1 MTFVNRIRQYRVYRR
16 LIMSYLVLIVMSI
29 AVVSSILYALFSLE
43 AVKEIDRS
51 SKQVLSHV
59 SYTANVVYQQ
69 IQDVSSQLL
78 VDKDVM
84 SFFDADEVDK
94 LKNYRAYMIIAKVQ
108 SVYPFIKDISM
119 YNFTNGEYIDTFG
132 LPRDPKVNARSNA
145 DYLSFYPRAAIVDTD
160 ASLRLLTFSIVPER
174 KLDTN
179 TPKYA
184 LVLDLDEASIQNTIG
199 SLNTSSKRGDT
210 YVMNASGEVLSHSD
224 AANFMRDFSGRHEVK
239 RILGEG
245 RNQGSFVQKTGGK
258 KNLITYVRSPALDW
272 YFVSSQP
279 YSELLS
285 NIHTLRSWTWIIS
298 LLLIVLGVGIS
309 LLLTGNFYNPI
320 RRLLDQV
327 TTVQTAEQAGGTLLH
342 QDEYA
347 QLTNAFLH
355 SRQSAERLESKLNRS
370 RRVLKSSSIVSLLQ
384 GIDKLTAEQI
394 GEEWGKRLTGPY
406 FRVLLFKIDDKAL
419 FKQTYP
425 PFERELIRFAIGNI
439 AQELLGGNFENAA
452 AVTED
457 ELAAILQLPD
467 EALGDTLYLTLSE
480 IQDAVRAYYKISV
493 TVSIGGLCDSFA
505 GLHDSYRSAQEYGD
519 YRLFFGYNAIID
531 AERANRNRDGDL
543 QYPTFKERKLIDAVK
558 LSNAKSVQAGIA
570 DWISFISA
578 CTYARAMQFTNF
590 LLLTMIREFG
600 PISELGGTNT
610 NGLYAYF
617 HLIEQ
622 VETLDQLGAALT
634 DFCGRVVTVMEEN
647 KQQVASLKSTRVIEE
662 VKQLI
667 EERYAD
673 ACLSLEYA
681 AGQVDLSTGYLGKL
695 FKHQT
700 RSTFNDYVTLVRIE
714 QAKRLLTSTN
724 EIVSE
729 VGAKV
734 GVPGAA
740 YFSTMF
746 KRHTGMSPSQ
756 YRENHRIT
764 G

>member
-1 MTFVNRIRQYRVYRR
+1 
-16 LIMSYLVLIVMSI
+16 MSYLILIVMSVAI
-29 AVVSSILYALFSLE
+29 VSTILYALFSME

-84 SFFDADEVDK
+84 SFFYADDVDK
-94 LKNYRAYMIIAKVQ
+94 LKNFRAYMIIAKVQ

-132 LPRDPKVNARSNA
+132 LPRDPKVKTQSIAE
-145 DYLSFYPRAAIVDTD
+145 YLSFYPRVAVVNEDKR
-160 ASLRLLTFSIVPER
+160 LRLLTFSIVPER
-174 KLDTN
+174 FLETN
-179 TPKYA
+179 MPKYA
-184 LVLDLDEASIQNTIG
+184 LVLDLDEAYIQNTIG
-199 SLNTSSKRGDT
+199 SLNTASKRGDT
-210 YVMNASGEVLSHSD
+210 YVMNARGEVLSHSD
-224 AANFMRDFSGRHEVK
+224 PVKFRSDFSAKREVK

-245 RNQGSFVQKTGGK
+245 QNQGSFVEKTGGK

-272 YFVSSQP
+272 YFVSAQP

-285 NIHTLRSWTWIIS
+285 NIYTLRNWTWFIS

-327 TTVQTAEQAGGTLLH
+327 SIASNAEQDGGTLLK

-347 QLTNAFLH
+347 LLSNAFMH
-355 SRQSAERLESKLNRS
+355 SMQSAELLESKLSRS
-370 RRVLKSSSIVSLLQ
+370 QRVMKSGSILSLLK
-384 GIDKLTAEQI
+384 GIDKVTAEQI
-394 GEEWGKRLTGPY
+394 GEEWGEQLQGPY
-406 FRVLLFKIDDKAL
+406 FRVLLFKIDDNAS
-419 FKQTYP
+419 FKRTYK

-439 AQELLGGNFENAA
+439 AQELLGNNFESEA

-457 ELAAILQLPD
+457 ELVAILQLPGM
-467 EALGDTLYLTLSE
+467 ELRDTLYLTLSE
-480 IQDAVRAYYKISV
+480 IQDAIQSYYKISV
-493 TVSIGGLCDSFA
+493 TVSIGDCCESLA
-505 GLHDSYRSAQEYGD
+505 GLHESYVSAREYGD
-519 YRLFFGYNAIID
+519 YRLFFGYSAIID
-531 AERANRNRDGDL
+531 STRASRERGMEA
-543 QYPTFKERKLIDAVK
+543 QYPSAKERKLVDAVK
-558 LSNAKSVQAGIA
+558 LSSEKAIQAEIGEWIA
-570 DWISFISA
+570 FLSG
-578 CTYARAMQFTNF
+578 CTYAQAMQYTNF

-600 PISELGGTNT
+600 HISELGDTNT

-617 HLIEQ
+617 HLIQQ
-622 VETLDQLGAALT
+622 VETLDQLKSALA

-673 ACLSLEYA
+673 SQLSLEYA
-681 AGQVDLSTGYLGKL
+681 AGQVGLSAGYLGKM
-695 FKHQT
+695 FKQQAQ
-700 RSTFNDYVTLVRIE
+700 STFNDYMTFVRIE

-729 VGAKV
+729 VGAQV

-740 YFSTMF
+740 YFSTVF

-756 YRENHRIT
+756 YRENHRE
-764 G
+764 

>member
-1 MTFVNRIRQYRVYRR
+1 
-16 LIMSYLVLIVMSI
+16 MSYLVLIVASI

-59 SYTANVVYQQ
+59 SYTSNVVYQQ

-78 VDKDVM
+78 VDKDVL
-84 SFFDADEVDK
+84 SFFYADEVDK
-94 LKNYRAYMIIAKVQ
+94 LKNYRAYMMIAKVQ

-132 LPRDPKVNARSNA
+132 LPRDPKVNAKSNA
-145 DYLSFYPRAAIVDTD
+145 DYLSFYPRVAVADDD
-160 ASLRLLTFSIVPER
+160 AGLRLLTFSIVPER

-210 YVMNASGEVLSHSD
+210 YVMNAGGEVLSHSD
-224 AANFMRDFSGRHEVK
+224 AVYFMSDFTGRPEVK
-239 RILGEG
+239 RILGDG
-245 RNQGSFVQKTGGK
+245 QNQGNFVQKIDGK
-258 KNLITYVRSPALDW
+258 KNMITYVRSPALDW

-285 NIHTLRSWTWIIS
+285 NIHALRSWTWIIS

-309 LLLTGNFYNPI
+309 LLWTGNFYHPI

-327 TTVQTAEQAGGTLLH
+327 TPAQAAEQGGGTLLN

-347 QLTNAFLH
+347 LLTNAFMQ
-355 SRQSAERLESKLNRS
+355 SMQSAEKLESKLNRS
-370 RRVLKSSSIVSLLQ
+370 RRVLKSSSILSLLQ

-394 GEEWGKRLTGPY
+394 GEEWGKRLKGPC
-406 FRVLLFKIDDKAL
+406 FRVLLFKIDDKAQ
-419 FKQTYP
+419 FKQTYQ
-425 PFERELIRFAIGNI
+425 PFERQLIRFAIGNI
-439 AQELLGGNFENAA
+439 AQELLGRDFENDA

-480 IQDAVRAYYKISV
+480 IQDVVQAYYKISI
-493 TVSIGGLCDSFA
+493 TVSIGDSCDSFA
-505 GLHDSYRSAQEYGD
+505 GLHDSYSSAREYGE
-519 YRLFFGYNAIID
+519 YRLFFGYHAIID
-531 AERANRNRDGDL
+531 AARANRNRDGNL
-543 QYPTFKERKLIDAVK
+543 QYPSLKERKLIDAVK
-558 LSNAKSVQAGIA
+558 LSSAKSIQSGIA
-570 DWISFISA
+570 EWIAFISA
-578 CTYARAMQFTNF
+578 CTYAQAMQFTNF

-600 PISELGGTNT
+600 SISELGDTNT

-617 HLIEQ
+617 HRIEQ
-622 VETLDQLGAALT
+622 VETLDQLGAALA
-634 DFCGRVVTVMEEN
+634 DFCERVVTVTEEH
-647 KQQVASLKSTRVIEE
+647 KLQVASLKSARVIEE

-667 EERYAD
+667 ESRYAD
-673 ACLSLEYA
+673 ARLSLEYA
-681 AGQVDLSTGYLGKL
+681 AGQVDLSAGYLGKM

-700 RSTFNDYVTLVRIE
+700 RTTFNDYVTLVRIE
-714 QAKRLLTSTN
+714 HAKRLLTSTN

-734 GVPGAA
+734 GIPGAA
-740 YFSTMF
+740 YFSTLF